1 MMKKIYTG
9 AVCGLCL
16 VLAGCSAPEQAQPN
30 TATESVSSNS
40 SQMTDTKKDQ
50 NPMIIDVRTPEEFAT
65 GHVAGAVNFDVSD
78 AEFQNQVK
86 DLDKSAAYVL
96 YCRSGNRAEGAKG
109 YLESIGFT
117 DVKNLGSVQDAS
129 QELGLDV
136 VVDK

>member
-1 MMKKIYTG
+1 MQKIFTG
-9 AVCGLCL
+9 AVCGVCL

-40 SQMTDTKKDQ
+40 SQMMDTKKDQ

-65 GHVAGAVNFDVSD
+65 GHVAGAVNFDVND

-86 DLDKSAAYVL
+86 DLDKSAAYIL
-96 YCRSGNRAEGAKG
+96 YCRSGNRADGAKG
-109 YLESIGFT
+109 YMESIGFT
-117 DVKNLGSVQDAS
+117 DVKNLGSVQEAS

-136 VVDK
+136 VDK

>member
-1 MMKKIYTG
+1 MMKKIFTG

-30 TATESVSSNS
+30 TATESASSNS
-40 SQMTDTKKDQ
+40 SQMMDPKKDQ
-50 NPMIIDVRTPEEFAT
+50 NPMIIDVRTPEEYAT
-65 GHVAGAVNFDVSD
+65 GHVTGAVNFDVSD

-129 QELGLDV
+129 QELSLDV